1 MAITVDPTLS
11 LVALQGVTADVRL
24 QPGSVVQARVLS
36 VSDTNQVKIAIAGQ
50 TVDATTQVPLQAG
63 QTLQVAVSQSGG
75 GVRLQVVNQPVT
87 TATNNA
93 ALSGAVLDTI
103 TLGPEAIVLTAPT
116 STPSIVPTLTNALTP
131 QQAVAVANAA
141 QAAATQQTGLSA
153 LFADLGAAT
162 LISQLP
168 PKLQQAVA
176 QVLAQQPSL
185 DTNLTGAD
193 VQRAF
198 QTSGI
203 LLEASLASGATTTA
217 GTDMKAALIVLRQV
231 LSTALSEAPTAAANS
246 TAQALALTNAATTPA
261 AAQAAASA
269 ITSDLLELITTITGQ
284 TTTQT
289 ATTTTTASPLAL
301 AATAATAA
309 ETTAQPSAIQAVI
322 AQLSSAATAATTA
335 KGASA
340 AATAMDTSAVL
351 AALQQAAE
359 LNPQTAA
366 LLARAGTDNPILLSL
381 LPAASGVRI
390 AKADDAIARTNT
402 PPPPFPG
409 AVPAAQPVMPASL
422 DQHMPLDATLRRL
435 LAETDGALARQT
447 LLQVASLPDRVDP
460 NAARSDASQPR
471 WCFEIPFAT
480 PQGTAVAQFEISRD
494 KDDAQAGQASS
505 KVWQAKFSLDV
516 EPAGPVH
523 AVVMLKGEKTS
534 VRMWAERPAT
544 TMLLRA
550 GAPALTQALARADL
564 KPGDIIVRDGAPTET
579 KAAPA
584 GHFLDRAL

>member
-1 MAITVDPTLS
+1 SSP
-11 LVALQGVTADVRL
+11 
-24 QPGSVVQARVLS
+24 
-36 VSDTNQVKIAIAGQ
+36 
-50 TVDATTQVPLQAG
+50 TQVPLQAG
-63 QTLQVAVSQSGG
+63 QTLQVVVSQSDG

-93 ALSGAVLDTI
+93 ALSGAVLDTV
-103 TLGPEAIVLTAPT
+103 TLAPEAIVLTAPT
-116 STPSIVPTLTNALTP
+116 STPSIVPALTNALTP

-153 LFADLGAAT
+153 LFADLGAAA

-193 VQRAF
+193 IQRAF
-198 QTSGI
+198 QNSGI

-231 LSTALSEAPTAAANS
+231 LSTALGEAPSATAS
-246 TAQALALTNAATTPA
+246 PTTQALALTNAATTPA
-261 AAQAAASA
+261 STQAAASGV
-269 ITSDLLELITTITGQ
+269 TPDLLDLINTITGQ
-284 TTTQT
+284 TTSQN
-289 ATTTTTASPLAL
+289 ATTASASAL
-301 AATAATAA
+301 VAAVATTA
-309 ETTAQPSAIQAVI
+309 ETPAEPSSIQAVI
-322 AQLSSAATAATTA
+322 AQLSSAATAATAA

-340 AATAMDTSAVL
+340 GATAMDTSAVL
-351 AALQQAAE
+351 SALQQAAQ

-381 LPAASGVRI
+381 LPAASGTRVG
-390 AKADDAIARTNT
+390 KPDDGGIARTNT

-409 AVPAAQPVMPASL
+409 ALPAAQPVMPASL
-422 DQHMPLDATLRRL
+422 DPHMPLDATLRRL

-447 LLQVASLPDRVDP
+447 LLQVASLPDR
-460 NAARSDASQPR
+460 ADAGATRTDTTQPR
-471 WCFEIPFAT
+471 WCFEIPFST

-494 KDDAQAGQASS
+494 KDEALPGQASS

-564 KPGDIIVRDGAPTET
+564 VPGDIIVRDGAPTEAR
-579 KAAPA
+579 AAPA